1 MDILLVAQYFV
12 RPDSFPF
19 FVFIKPSVLIYLEY
33 LVIKLL
39 NKYNDTWKKL
49 IYYFIHI
56 KIHIKIHDYWVITV
70 TDQINKIKNHSK
82 NFRKYS
88 IRI

>member
-1 MDILLVAQYFV
+1 MTCIQYIVATMDILLVAQYFV

-39 NKYNDTWKKL
+39 NKYNDT
-49 IYYFIHI
+49 
-56 KIHIKIHDYWVITV
+56 
-70 TDQINKIKNHSK
+70 
-82 NFRKYS
+82 
-88 IRI
+88 